1 MPATVQPV
9 IVTPSIPLL
18 LAFYKALLGA
28 VEISRVPEDGP
39 AFYVGLQIGNAE
51 LGVVADGDAQIDAPQ
66 RILLNV
72 NVGDLGSET
81 WRACLSTSRPWADGY
96 SARRTTCRGG
106 SAWRIS
112 RTRTVTRSTSPSPS
126 RPGFPA
132 GAV

>member
-9 IVTPSIPLL
+9 IVTPALPLL

-51 LGVVADGDAQIDAPQ
+51 LGIVTDGEADLTAPQ

-72 NVGDLGSET
+72 NVADLAVGDVESLLEYVEPLGG
-81 WRACLSTSRPWADGY
+81 RVLSPPTNMPWGQRVAHIQDPDGN
-96 SARRTTCRGG
+96 
-106 SAWRIS
+106 
-112 RTRTVTRSTSPSPS
+112 TVNLTEPT
-126 RPGFPA
+126 
-132 GAV
+132 